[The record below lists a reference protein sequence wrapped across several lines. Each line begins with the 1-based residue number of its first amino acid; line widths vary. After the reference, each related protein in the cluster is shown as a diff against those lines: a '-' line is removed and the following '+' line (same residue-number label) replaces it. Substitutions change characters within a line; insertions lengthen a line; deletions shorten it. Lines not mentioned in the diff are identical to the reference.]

1 MPDNHFNPLES
12 LAFLTNRVGR
22 LLSNDIR
29 RRAGDDVEG
38 LYSTHIG
45 VLVDLWMQDGLR
57 QQDLVTS
64 VVKDKGT
71 IARALDNLEKNG
83 IVVRLADA
91 RDRRNK
97 RIYLTTKGKSL
108 KDIMLP
114 HALAS
119 VDDVLDGVSEE
130 EVAICK
136 KVLRRMYKRLSHS
149 RQEHL

>member
-1 MPDNHFNPLES
+1 MPDNQFNPLES

-22 LLSNDIR
+22 LLSSDIR

-45 VLVDLWMQDGLR
+45 VLVETWMQDGLR

-91 RDRRNK
+91 KDRRNK
-97 RIYLTTKGKSL
+97 RIYLTPKGKNL
-108 KDIMLP
+108 KDTMLP

-119 VDDVLDGVSEE
+119 VDDVLDGISEE